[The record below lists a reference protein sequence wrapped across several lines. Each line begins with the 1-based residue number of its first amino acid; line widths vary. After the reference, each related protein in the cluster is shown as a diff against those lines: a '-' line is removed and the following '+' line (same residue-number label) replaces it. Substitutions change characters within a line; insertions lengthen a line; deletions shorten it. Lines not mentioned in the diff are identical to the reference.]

1 MGRKPKLH
9 AKRVVLTVRLT
20 PEQLAKLRKV
30 AAERRRTPSE
40 IARYLIEKGLREMEG
55 EKINV

>member
-1 MGRKPKLH
+1 
-9 AKRVVLTVRLT
+9 VVLTVRLT

>member
-1 MGRKPKLH
+1 MGRKPKLNS
-9 AKRVVLTVRLT
+9 KRAVLTVRLT

-40 IARYLIEKGLREMEG
+40 IARYLIEKGLKEMEG